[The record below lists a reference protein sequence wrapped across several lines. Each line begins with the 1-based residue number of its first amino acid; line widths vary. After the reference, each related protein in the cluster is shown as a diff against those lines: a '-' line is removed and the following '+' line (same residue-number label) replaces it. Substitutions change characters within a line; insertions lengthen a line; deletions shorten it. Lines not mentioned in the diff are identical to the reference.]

1 RTFLAIVLNVKSVGV
16 IVNEHVLDREQTR
29 RHVDVLSRCFDF
41 IHLNDLPRQLYRR
54 GKKPFCL
61 LTFDDGKRSNAT
73 AVAPELERLG
83 VPAAFFVVSRSLG
96 GQAPLWFDRHRA
108 LPKKLG

>member
-1 RTFLAIVLNVKSVGV
+1 MAEVPVARTGPTRAIFDRPSTPMLNAIGRICLALARHLKSGGV

-54 GKKPFCL
+54 GKKDRKSTRLNSSHGYISYAVFCL
-61 LTFDDGKRSNAT
+61 
-73 AVAPELERLG
+73 
-83 VPAAFFVVSRSLG
+83 
-96 GQAPLWFDRHRA
+96 
-108 LPKKLG
+108 KKKK

>member
-1 RTFLAIVLNVKSVGV
+1 MHYFLIILVPHPLLFIFFFFNDTATTEIYTLSL
-16 IVNEHVLDREQTR
+16 HRRSSDLTR

-83 VPAAFFVVSRSLG
+83 VPAVF
-96 GQAPLWFDRHRA
+96 
-108 LPKKLG
+108 